1 MPCKPYIVRVLNPNG
16 PKRLFKTPFR
26 PNTDIIPKIATMV
39 GKINGA
45 PRIVIKIDLPQND
58 CLIKDLAKNMP
69 IIELIKADITA

>member
-16 PKRLFKTPFR
+16 PKILFRTPFR
-26 PNTDIIPKIATMV
+26 PNTDIIPKIATIV

-58 CLIKDLAKNMP
+58 YRRDFDLP
-69 IIELIKADITA
+69 GIELVKLKR